1 MNENKTSNK
10 NESKQI
16 KGANINNFLKNPPQY
31 VKILII
37 AAIAISIISIIHNIN
52 DTKRDIEN
60 RTKQV
65 QELKEEMSALKF
77 NCPYCKSYNSIKQK
91 DIHGNSVICHNCRR
105 WLTINWSTRTVTLDD
120 VYNK

>member
-37 AAIAISIISIIHNIN
+37 AAIAIFG
-52 DTKRDIEN
+52 
-60 RTKQV
+60 
-65 QELKEEMSALKF
+65 KF
-77 NCPYCKSYNSIKQK
+77 KS
-91 DIHGNSVICHNCRR
+91 
-105 WLTINWSTRTVTLDD
+105 
-120 VYNK
+120 